1 MKSLDVCPH
10 QEKEADKKQ
19 IRSLVFFT
27 VELLHRPP
35 EEQVRC
41 VRPNTSGQPPFLI
54 AALLPEQHRLSD
66 QDTPWQ
72 YCKLVTFSEANTGR
86 PVKTGCNIIFAARR
100 SHCCCVVSTA
110 FLSVDS
116 CNSMLSTEA
125 RVSPKNRDKGL
136 HSLRTSTVEVP
147 SFIFFVVTLG
157 TFRRQAAED
166 LRVYVRGQ
174 KMIDSLGCKGGV
186 KTFSAFRT
194 LRTTAL
200 CCKLQQDIHF

>member
-1 MKSLDVCPH
+1 MYAHIRRKRLIRNRSDLLFSLPLNCY
-10 QEKEADKKQ
+10 
-19 IRSLVFFT
+19 I
-27 VELLHRPP
+27 PP
-35 EEQVRC
+35 PRG
-41 VRPNTSGQPPFLI
+41 TSPLCLTKHERVATFLI

-100 SHCCCVVSTA
+100 SHCCCAVSTA

-194 LRTTAL
+194 LRTTEL